1 MKQQTKRLEE
11 TKMTYEKISDEKLDQ
26 ISGGT
31 IINYAIQPG
40 DTLSAVAS
48 RFNVTIDQL
57 MRWNSISNPNIV
69 TVGQQI
75 KVKF

>member
-1 MKQQTKRLEE
+1 
-11 TKMTYEKISDEKLDQ
+11 MTYEKISDEKLDQ

-40 DTLSAVAS
+40 DTLSAIAS

>member
-1 MKQQTKRLEE
+1 
-11 TKMTYEKISDEKLDQ
+11 MTYEKISDEKLDQ

>member
-1 MKQQTKRLEE
+1 MKQQSKRLEE